1 MKKTLLVSLTFGLLL
16 SGCNDEDSLG
26 TSEGTGVRFT
36 SYMVESRASDTGWDA
51 GDEIGVY
58 MQADAASGYKK
69 INVKYANSNGDVN
82 TFTSETPIVYS
93 GNESTV
99 NFMAVYP
106 FSSLVTD
113 GTYEFTL
120 GNTSLSQ
127 NDIMYAST
135 TSVAAGTQNV
145 KLNFQHKLTKIV
157 LQLNDEDGNPV
168 TGATISIN
176 KQRASGTLDV
186 ATGTI
191 TATGDYT
198 STLNFSESN
207 GGYEAI
213 VIPDEGREGRSVL
226 IEANGR
232 TYSYPV
238 GDIEFSEATK
248 YTFPVSLRPAE
259 PGEEEE
265 GGGTIIKLDAVEF
278 SIGDWTEGKTI
289 GWIIS
294 TDAVISTEDKVET
307 KLETNLSLNVNSS
320 ETIAP
325 KSDMTLE
332 TTDVYS
338 IEYTR
343 TDADLTA
350 ATLIIT
356 QPNTAGSRAAQ
367 QTYTLPAG
375 LANGRLLFA
384 VGEFTN
390 GFSVSS
396 TVALTLDTVS
406 VYSESVPE
414 EDEPETPSDTEKE
427 VTVWE
432 GSQNL
437 GNWNGTSIDYSNAD
451 ILAKTTVGSTLRFY
465 YTDKTEGAQL
475 QFAGGATIDVTDNT
489 GYVDMEV
496 TAEIINAITENGN
509 WPYLNGQNMTVT
521 RIALIP
527 ASGSGSD
534 NPGGETPSQ
543 TEEIEVWTGSHNL
556 GNWSG
561 TNIPFTED
569 ILAKTTEGCT
579 LRFYYTDWTEG
590 AQLQFA
596 IDGHIDVTDD
606 IGYVDMEVTTEVITA
621 LTENNNPW
629 MNGQNM
635 TITRIALIPASG
647 SGSDNPGGETP
658 SQTEEI
664 EVWTGSHNLGN
675 WSGTNIPFTEDIL
688 AKTTEGCTLRFYYTD
703 WTEGAQLQFAI
714 DGHIDVTDDIGYV
727 DMEVT
732 TEVITA
738 LTENNNPWMNGQNM
752 TITRIVLICPA
763 E

>member
-36 SYMVESRASDTGWDA
+36 SYMVESRATDTAWEA

-58 MQADAASGYKK
+58 MQNAASASGYQK
-69 INVKYANSNGDVN
+69 INVKYANSDGNLN
-82 TFTSETPIVYS
+82 TFTSETPIEYS

-106 FSSLVTD
+106 FSASVTS
-113 GTYEFTL
+113 GNYTFTL
-120 GNTSLSQ
+120 GDEGLSK

-135 TSVAAGTQNV
+135 TSVEAGTQDV
-145 KLNFQHKLTKIV
+145 TLEFKHKLTKIV
-157 LQLNDEDGNPV
+157 LQLKDEDGNSV
-168 TGATISIN
+168 KGASITID
-176 KQRASGTLDV
+176 KQRVNGTLDV
-186 ATGTI
+186 ATGNVS
-191 TATGDYT
+191 ATDDYT
-198 STLNFSESN
+198 STLQFAGSD
-207 GGYEAI
+207 GTYEAI
-213 VIPDEGREGRSVL
+213 VIPDEGCEGRSVL
-226 IEANGR
+226 ITTSDNKK
-232 TYSYPV
+232 YSYPV
-238 GDIEFSEATK
+238 GDIAFSGATK

-259 PGEEEE
+259 PGEEE
-265 GGGTIIKLDAVEF
+265 GGETIIKLDAVKF
-278 SIGDWTEGKTI
+278 SIDNWTEGKTI

-294 TDAVISTEDKVET
+294 TGAEISTENKVET
-307 KLETNLSLNVNSS
+307 ELMTNHTLNVNSS
-320 ETIAP
+320 VTIAL
-325 KSDMTLE
+325 KSDMTLG

-343 TDADLTA
+343 TDADPTA
-350 ATLIIT
+350 ATLIIS

-437 GNWNGTSIDYSNAD
+437 GNWNGTSIDYTNAD
-451 ILAKTTVGSTLRFY
+451 ILAQTTEGSTLRFY
-465 YTDKTEGAQL
+465 YTNRTENAQL
-475 QFAGGATIDVTDNT
+475 QFAGLNTIDVTDDT
-489 GYVDMEV
+489 GYVDIEV
-496 TAEIINAITENGN
+496 TAEIIAAIAGAGN
-509 WPYLNGQNMTVT
+509 WPYVNGQNMTVT

-556 GNWSG
+556 GSWDNG
-561 TNIPFTED
+561 TSIDYTNTD
-569 ILAKTTEGCT
+569 LLAKTTEGCT

-590 AQLQFA
+590 AQIQFA
-596 IDGHIDVTDD
+596 GLNTIDVTDNT
-606 IGYVDMEVTTEVITA
+606 GYVDMEVTAELVTTIA
-621 LTENNNPW
+621 GNQWPYL
-629 MNGQNM
+629 NGRNM
-635 TITRIALIPASG
+635 T
-647 SGSDNPGGETP
+647 
-658 SQTEEI
+658 
-664 EVWTGSHNLGN
+664 V
-675 WSGTNIPFTEDIL
+675 
-688 AKTTEGCTLRFYYTD
+688 
-703 WTEGAQLQFAI
+703 
-714 DGHIDVTDDIGYV
+714 
-727 DMEVT
+727 
-732 TEVITA
+732 
-738 LTENNNPWMNGQNM
+738 
-752 TITRIVLICPA
+752 TRIVLICPA
-763 E
+763 GN

>member
-1 MKKTLLVSLTFGLLL
+1 
-16 SGCNDEDSLG
+16 
-26 TSEGTGVRFT
+26 
-36 SYMVESRASDTGWDA
+36 
-51 GDEIGVY
+51 
-58 MQADAASGYKK
+58 MQADAASGYQK

-82 TFTSETPIVYS
+82 TFTSESPIEYS

-99 NFMAVYP
+99 SFMAVYP

-120 GNTSLSQ
+120 SNTSLSQ

-145 KLNFQHKLTKIV
+145 TLNFQHKLTKIV

-191 TATGDYT
+191 TATSDYT

-207 GGYEAI
+207 GTYEAI
-213 VIPDEGREGRSVL
+213 VIPDEGCEGRSVL
-226 IEANGR
+226 IEANGKK
-232 TYSYPV
+232 YSYPV
-238 GDIEFSEATK
+238 GDIAFNGATK

-265 GGGTIIKLDAVEF
+265 GGETIIKLDAVEF
-278 SIGDWTEGKTI
+278 SIDDWTDGKTI

-294 TDAVISTEDKVET
+294 TDAEISTENKVET
-307 KLETNLSLNVNSS
+307 ELATDQTLNVNSS
-320 ETIAP
+320 VTIAP
-325 KSDMTLE
+325 KSGMTLE

-343 TDADLTA
+343 KDAELTA
-350 ATLIIT
+350 ATLIIS
-356 QPNTAGSRAAQ
+356 QPNTARSRADQ

-396 TVALTLDTVS
+396 TVALTLDAVS

-437 GNWNGTSIDYSNAD
+437 GNWNGTSIDYTNAD

-556 GNWSG
+556 GSWDNG
-561 TNIPFTED
+561 TSIDYTNTD
-569 ILAKTTEGCT
+569 LLAKTIEGCT

-590 AQLQFA
+590 AQIQFA
-596 IDGHIDVTDD
+596 GLNTIDVTDNT
-606 IGYVDMEVTTEVITA
+606 GYVDMEVTAELVTTFA
-621 LTENNNPW
+621 GNQWPYL
-629 MNGQNM
+629 NGRNM
-635 TITRIALIPASG
+635 T
-647 SGSDNPGGETP
+647 
-658 SQTEEI
+658 
-664 EVWTGSHNLGN
+664 V
-675 WSGTNIPFTEDIL
+675 
-688 AKTTEGCTLRFYYTD
+688 
-703 WTEGAQLQFAI
+703 
-714 DGHIDVTDDIGYV
+714 
-727 DMEVT
+727 
-732 TEVITA
+732 
-738 LTENNNPWMNGQNM
+738 
-752 TITRIVLICPA
+752 TRIVLICPA
-763 E
+763 GN

>member
-36 SYMVESRASDTGWDA
+36 SYMVESRATDTAWEA

-58 MQADAASGYKK
+58 MQADAASGYQK

-82 TFTSETPIVYS
+82 TFTSESPIEYS

-99 NFMAVYP
+99 SFMAVYP

-145 KLNFQHKLTKIV
+145 TLNFQHKLTKIV

-191 TATGDYT
+191 TATSDYT

-207 GGYEAI
+207 GTYEAI
-213 VIPDEGREGRSVL
+213 VIPDEGCEGRSVL
-226 IEANGR
+226 ITTADDQQ
-232 TYSYPV
+232 YSYPV
-238 GDIEFSEATK
+238 DNIAFGGAKK
-248 YTFPVSLRPAE
+248 YTFPVSLQPAE

-265 GGGTIIKLDAVEF
+265 GGETIIKLDAVEF
-278 SIGDWTEGKTI
+278 NIDDWKDGKTI

-307 KLETNLSLNVNSS
+307 KLATNLSLNVNSS

-343 TDADLTA
+343 KDAELTA
-350 ATLIIT
+350 ATLIIS
-356 QPNTAGSRAAQ
+356 QPNAARSRAAQ

-396 TVALTLDTVS
+396 TVALTLDAVS
-406 VYSESVPE
+406 VYSESAPTPE
-414 EDEPETPSDTEKE
+414 EPETPSEGEEIE
-427 VTVWE
+427 VWT

-437 GNWNGTSIDYSNAD
+437 GSWDNGQSRDFSNV
-451 ILAKTTVGSTLRFY
+451 LAQTTVGSTLRFY
-465 YTDKTEGAQL
+465 YTDWTEGAQI
-475 QFAGGATIDVTDNT
+475 QFAGLNTIDVTDNT

-496 TAEIINAITENGN
+496 TAEIINAITESGN

-534 NPGGETPSQ
+534 NPGEETPSQ

-569 ILAKTTEGCT
+569 ILAQATVGST

-596 IDGHIDVTDD
+596 IDGYIDVTDD

-629 MNGQNM
+629 M
-635 TITRIALIPASG
+635 S
-647 SGSDNPGGETP
+647 
-658 SQTEEI
+658 
-664 EVWTGSHNLGN
+664 
-675 WSGTNIPFTEDIL
+675 
-688 AKTTEGCTLRFYYTD
+688 
-703 WTEGAQLQFAI
+703 
-714 DGHIDVTDDIGYV
+714 
-727 DMEVT
+727 
-732 TEVITA
+732 
-738 LTENNNPWMNGQNM
+738 GQNM

-763 E
+763 GN

>member
-36 SYMVESRASDTGWDA
+36 SYMVESRATDTGWEL

-58 MQADAASGYKK
+58 IQADAASGYQK

-82 TFTSETPIVYS
+82 TFTSESPIEYS

-99 NFMAVYP
+99 SFMAVYP

-145 KLNFQHKLTKIV
+145 TLNFQHKLTKIV

-191 TATGDYT
+191 TATSDYT

-207 GGYEAI
+207 GTYEAI
-213 VIPDEGREGRSVL
+213 VIPDEGCEGRSVL
-226 IEANGR
+226 ITTADDQQ
-232 TYSYPV
+232 YSYPV
-238 GDIEFSEATK
+238 DNIAFGEAKK
-248 YTFPVSLRPAE
+248 YTFPVSLQPAGPDDE
-259 PGEEEE
+259 
-265 GGGTIIKLDAVEF
+265 GTIIKLNATSV
-278 SIGDWTEGKTI
+278 SIDDWTEEKST

-294 TDAVISTEDKVET
+294 SESEITTKNKTRTELAASQTLTANTPVE
-307 KLETNLSLNVNSS
+307 
-320 ETIAP
+320 IAP
-325 KSDMTLE
+325 KDGMTLAA
-332 TTDVYS
+332 TDVYS

-350 ATLIIT
+350 ATLIIS
-356 QPNTAGSRAAQ
+356 QPNTARSRAAQ

-432 GSQNL
+432 GSHDF
-437 GNWNGTSIDYSNAD
+437 GNWTSLSIEYTSDL
-451 ILAKTTVGSTLRFY
+451 LAQTTEDCTLRFY
-465 YTDKTEGAQL
+465 YTNRTEGAQL
-475 QFAGGATIDVTDNT
+475 QFAGLTSIDVTDDT

-496 TAEIINAITENGN
+496 SAELIAALTEAQNG
-509 WPYLNGQNMTVT
+509 WTFANGQNLTVT

-527 ASGSGSD
+527 ASGSSSD
-534 NPGGETPSQ
+534 TPGEETPSQ

-556 GNWSG
+556 GSWDNGASIDY
-561 TNIPFTED
+561 TNTD
-569 ILAKTTEGCT
+569 LLAKTTEGCT

-590 AQLQFA
+590 AQIQFA
-596 IDGHIDVTDD
+596 GLNTIDVTDNT
-606 IGYVDMEVTTEVITA
+606 GYVDMEVTAELVTTIA
-621 LTENNNPW
+621 GNQWPW
-629 MNGQNM
+629 LSGQN
-635 TITRIALIPASG
+635 
-647 SGSDNPGGETP
+647 
-658 SQTEEI
+658 
-664 EVWTGSHNLGN
+664 
-675 WSGTNIPFTEDIL
+675 
-688 AKTTEGCTLRFYYTD
+688 
-703 WTEGAQLQFAI
+703 
-714 DGHIDVTDDIGYV
+714 
-727 DMEVT
+727 
-732 TEVITA
+732 
-738 LTENNNPWMNGQNM
+738 LTV
-752 TITRIVLICPA
+752 TRIVLICPA
-763 E
+763 GN

>member
-36 SYMVESRASDTGWDA
+36 SYMVESRATDTAWEA

-58 MQADAASGYKK
+58 MQNAASASGYQK
-69 INVKYANSNGDVN
+69 INVKYANSDGNPN
-82 TFTSETPIVYS
+82 TFTSETPIEYS

-106 FSSLVTD
+106 FSASVTS
-113 GTYEFTL
+113 GNYTFTL
-120 GNTSLSQ
+120 GNEGLSK

-135 TSVAAGTQNV
+135 TSVEAGTQNV
-145 KLNFQHKLTKIV
+145 TLEFKHKLTKIV
-157 LQLNDEDGNPV
+157 LQLKDESGNSV
-168 TGATISIN
+168 TGASITID
-176 KQRASGTLDV
+176 KQRVNGTLDV
-186 ATGTI
+186 ATGNVS
-191 TATGDYT
+191 ATDDYT
-198 STLNFSESN
+198 STLQFAESD
-207 GGYEAI
+207 GTYEAI
-213 VIPDEGREGRSVL
+213 VIPDEGYAGRSVL
-226 IEANGR
+226 ITTSDNKK
-232 TYSYPV
+232 YSYPV
-238 GDIEFSEATK
+238 GDIAFSGATK

-259 PGEEEE
+259 PGEEE
-265 GGGTIIKLDAVEF
+265 GGETIIKLDAVEF
-278 SIGDWTEGKTI
+278 SIDDWTEGKTI

-294 TDAVISTEDKVET
+294 TDAEISTENKVET
-307 KLETNLSLNVNSS
+307 ELVTNQTLNVNSS
-320 ETIAP
+320 VTIAP

-350 ATLIIT
+350 ATLIIS

-384 VGEFTN
+384 VGEFTD

-396 TVALTLDTVS
+396 TVALTLDAVS

-414 EDEPETPSDTEKE
+414 EDEPETPSEGEEIE
-427 VTVWE
+427 VWT

-437 GNWNGTSIDYSNAD
+437 GSWDNGQSIDFSNV
-451 ILAKTTVGSTLRFY
+451 LAQTTVGSTLRFY

-509 WPYLNGQNMTVT
+509 WPWLSGQNMTVT

-543 TEEIEVWTGSHNL
+543 TEEIEVWTGSQNL
-556 GNWSG
+556 GSWNGASIDYSN
-561 TNIPFTED
+561 TD
-569 ILAKTTEGCT
+569 ILAKTTVGST

-590 AQLQFA
+590 AQIQFA
-596 IDGHIDVTDD
+596 GLNTIDVTDNT
-606 IGYVDMEVTTEVITA
+606 GYVDMEVTAELVTTIA
-621 LTENNNPW
+621 GNQWPW
-629 MNGQNM
+629 LSGQNM
-635 TITRIALIPASG
+635 T
-647 SGSDNPGGETP
+647 
-658 SQTEEI
+658 
-664 EVWTGSHNLGN
+664 V
-675 WSGTNIPFTEDIL
+675 
-688 AKTTEGCTLRFYYTD
+688 
-703 WTEGAQLQFAI
+703 
-714 DGHIDVTDDIGYV
+714 
-727 DMEVT
+727 
-732 TEVITA
+732 
-738 LTENNNPWMNGQNM
+738 
-752 TITRIVLICPA
+752 TRIVLICPA
-763 E
+763 GN

>member
-36 SYMVESRASDTGWDA
+36 SYMVESRATDTAWEA

-58 MQADAASGYKK
+58 MQADAASGYQK

-82 TFTSETPIVYS
+82 TFTSESPIEYS

-99 NFMAVYP
+99 SFMAVYP

-145 KLNFQHKLTKIV
+145 TLNFQHKLTKIV

-191 TATGDYT
+191 TATSDYT

-207 GGYEAI
+207 GTYEAI
-213 VIPDEGREGRSVL
+213 VIPDEGCEGRSVL
-226 IEANGR
+226 ITTADDQQ
-232 TYSYPV
+232 YSYPV
-238 GDIEFSEATK
+238 DNIAFGGAKK
-248 YTFPVSLRPAE
+248 YTFPVSLQPAGPDDE
-259 PGEEEE
+259 
-265 GGGTIIKLDAVEF
+265 GTIIKLNATSV
-278 SIGDWTEGKTI
+278 SIDDWTEEKST

-294 TDAVISTEDKVET
+294 SESEITTENKTRTELAASQTLTANTPVE
-307 KLETNLSLNVNSS
+307 
-320 ETIAP
+320 IAP
-325 KSDMTLE
+325 KDGMTLAA
-332 TTDVYS
+332 TDAYS

-350 ATLIIT
+350 ATLIIS

-396 TVALTLDTVS
+396 TVALTLNSVS
-406 VYSESVPE
+406 VYSESAPTPE
-414 EDEPETPSDTEKE
+414 EPETPSEGEEIE
-427 VTVWE
+427 VWT

-437 GNWNGTSIDYSNAD
+437 GSWDNGQSIDFSNV
-451 ILAKTTVGSTLRFY
+451 LAQTTVGSTLRFY

-509 WPYLNGQNMTVT
+509 WSYLNGQNMTVT

-543 TEEIEVWTGSHNL
+543 TEEIEVWTGSQNL
-556 GNWSG
+556 GSWNG
-561 TNIPFTED
+561 TSIDYSNTD
-569 ILAKTTEGCT
+569 ILAKTTVGCT

-590 AQLQFA
+590 AQIQFA
-596 IDGHIDVTDD
+596 GLNTIDVTNNT
-606 IGYVDMEVTTEVITA
+606 GYVDMEVTAELVTTIA
-621 LTENNNPW
+621 ENQWPW
-629 MNGQNM
+629 LSGQNM
-635 TITRIALIPASG
+635 T
-647 SGSDNPGGETP
+647 
-658 SQTEEI
+658 
-664 EVWTGSHNLGN
+664 V
-675 WSGTNIPFTEDIL
+675 
-688 AKTTEGCTLRFYYTD
+688 
-703 WTEGAQLQFAI
+703 
-714 DGHIDVTDDIGYV
+714 
-727 DMEVT
+727 
-732 TEVITA
+732 
-738 LTENNNPWMNGQNM
+738 
-752 TITRIVLICPA
+752 TRIVLICPA
-763 E
+763 GN

>member
-36 SYMVESRASDTGWDA
+36 SYMVESRATDTAWEA

-58 MQADAASGYKK
+58 MQADAASGYQK
-69 INVKYANSNGDVN
+69 INVKYANSDGNLN
-82 TFTSETPIVYS
+82 TFTSETPIEYS
-93 GNESTV
+93 GNESRV

-106 FSSLVTD
+106 FSASVTS
-113 GTYEFTL
+113 GNYTFTL
-120 GNTSLSQ
+120 GNEGLSK

-135 TSVAAGTQNV
+135 TSVEAGTQNV
-145 KLNFQHKLTKIV
+145 TLEFKHKLTKIV
-157 LQLNDEDGNPV
+157 LQLKDENGNSV
-168 TGATISIN
+168 TGASITID
-176 KQRASGTLDV
+176 KQRVNGTLDV
-186 ATGTI
+186 ATGNVS
-191 TATGDYT
+191 ATEDYT
-198 STLNFSESN
+198 STLQFAGSD
-207 GGYEAI
+207 GTYEAI
-213 VIPDEGREGRSVL
+213 VIPDEGHEGRSVL
-226 IEANGR
+226 IEANGKK
-232 TYSYPV
+232 YSYPV
-238 GDIEFSEATK
+238 GDIAFNGATK

-265 GGGTIIKLDAVEF
+265 GGETIIKLDAVEF
-278 SIGDWTEGKTI
+278 SIDDWTEGKTI

-294 TDAVISTEDKVET
+294 TDAEISTENKVET
-307 KLETNLSLNVNSS
+307 ELVTNQPLNVNSS
-320 ETIAP
+320 VTIAP

-350 ATLIIT
+350 ATLIIS

-396 TVALTLDTVS
+396 TVALTLNAVS

-509 WPYLNGQNMTVT
+509 WPWLSGRNMTVT

-543 TEEIEVWTGSHNL
+543 TEEIEVWTGSQNL
-556 GNWSG
+556 GSWNG
-561 TNIPFTED
+561 TSIDYSNAD
-569 ILAKTTEGCT
+569 ILAKTTVGST

-590 AQLQFA
+590 AQIQFA
-596 IDGHIDVTDD
+596 GLNTIDVTDNT
-606 IGYVDMEVTTEVITA
+606 GYVDMEVTAELVTTIA
-621 LTENNNPW
+621 ENQWPW
-629 MNGQNM
+629 LSGQNM
-635 TITRIALIPASG
+635 T
-647 SGSDNPGGETP
+647 
-658 SQTEEI
+658 
-664 EVWTGSHNLGN
+664 V
-675 WSGTNIPFTEDIL
+675 
-688 AKTTEGCTLRFYYTD
+688 
-703 WTEGAQLQFAI
+703 
-714 DGHIDVTDDIGYV
+714 
-727 DMEVT
+727 
-732 TEVITA
+732 
-738 LTENNNPWMNGQNM
+738 
-752 TITRIVLICPA
+752 TRIVLICPA
-763 E
+763 GN

>member
-36 SYMVESRASDTGWDA
+36 SYMVESRATDTAWEA
-51 GDEIGVY
+51 EDEIGVY
-58 MQADAASGYKK
+58 MKPDAATGFQKV
-69 INVKYANSNGDVN
+69 NVKYTNNAENVN
-82 TFTSETPIVYS
+82 TFTSEAPITYT
-93 GNESTV
+93 GNENTV
-99 NFMAVYP
+99 SFMAVYP

-120 GNTSLSQ
+120 GNEELAE

-135 TSVAAGTQNV
+135 NGVATGTNEV
-145 KLNFQHKLTKIV
+145 TLNFQHKLTKIV
-157 LQLNDEDGNPV
+157 LQLNDENGDPV
-168 TGATISIN
+168 TGATVSID
-176 KQRASGTLDV
+176 KQRVNGTLDV
-186 ATGTI
+186 ATGNVS
-191 TATGDYT
+191 ATDDYT
-198 STLNFSESN
+198 SKLQFAESD
-207 GGYEAI
+207 GTYEAI
-213 VIPDEGREGRSVL
+213 VIPDDGCAGRSVL
-226 IEANGR
+226 ITTSDNKK
-232 TYSYPV
+232 YSYPV
-238 GDIEFSEATK
+238 GDIAFSGATK

-259 PGEEEE
+259 PGEEE
-265 GGGTIIKLDAVEF
+265 GGETMIELEAVEF
-278 SIGDWTEGKTI
+278 NIDDWTEGKTI

-294 TDAVISTEDKVET
+294 TDAEISTEDKVET
-307 KLETNLSLNVNSS
+307 ELATNQTLNENSS
-320 ETIAP
+320 VTIAP

-332 TTDVYS
+332 RTDVYS

-350 ATLIIT
+350 ATLIIS

-396 TVALTLDTVS
+396 TVALTLNAVS

-509 WPYLNGQNMTVT
+509 WPWLSGQNMTVT

-556 GNWSG
+556 GSWDNGASIDY
-561 TNIPFTED
+561 TNTD
-569 ILAKTTEGCT
+569 LLAKTTEGCT

-590 AQLQFA
+590 AQIQFA
-596 IDGHIDVTDD
+596 GLNTIDVTDNT
-606 IGYVDMEVTTEVITA
+606 GYLDMEVTAELVTTIA
-621 LTENNNPW
+621 GNQWPW
-629 MNGQNM
+629 LSGQNM
-635 TITRIALIPASG
+635 T
-647 SGSDNPGGETP
+647 
-658 SQTEEI
+658 
-664 EVWTGSHNLGN
+664 V
-675 WSGTNIPFTEDIL
+675 
-688 AKTTEGCTLRFYYTD
+688 
-703 WTEGAQLQFAI
+703 
-714 DGHIDVTDDIGYV
+714 
-727 DMEVT
+727 
-732 TEVITA
+732 
-738 LTENNNPWMNGQNM
+738 
-752 TITRIVLICPA
+752 TRIVLICPA
-763 E
+763 GN

>member
-1 MKKTLLVSLTFGLLL
+1 MKKTLLISLTFGLLL

-36 SYMVESRASDTGWDA
+36 SYMVESRATDTAWEE

-58 MQADAASGYKK
+58 MQADAASGYQK

-82 TFTSETPIVYS
+82 TFTSESPIEYS

-99 NFMAVYP
+99 SFMAVYP

-145 KLNFQHKLTKIV
+145 TLNFQHKLTKIV

-191 TATGDYT
+191 TATSDYT
-198 STLNFSESN
+198 STLYFSESN
-207 GGYEAI
+207 GTYEAI
-213 VIPDEGREGRSVL
+213 VIPDEGCEGRSVL
-226 IEANGR
+226 ITTADDQQ
-232 TYSYPV
+232 YSYPV
-238 GDIEFSEATK
+238 DNIAFGGAKK
-248 YTFPVSLRPAE
+248 YTFPVSLQPVGPDDE
-259 PGEEEE
+259 
-265 GGGTIIKLDAVEF
+265 GTIIKLNATSV
-278 SIGDWTEGKTI
+278 SIDDWTEEKST

-294 TDAVISTEDKVET
+294 SESEITTENKTRTELAASQTLTANTPVE
-307 KLETNLSLNVNSS
+307 
-320 ETIAP
+320 IAP
-325 KSDMTLE
+325 KDGMTLAA
-332 TTDVYS
+332 TDVYS

-343 TDADLTA
+343 KDAELTA
-350 ATLIIT
+350 ATLIIS

-396 TVALTLDTVS
+396 TVALTLNAVS

-489 GYVDMEV
+489 GYVDIEV

-556 GNWSG
+556 GSWNG
-561 TNIPFTED
+561 TSIDYTNAD
-569 ILAKTTEGCT
+569 ILAKTTVGCT

-590 AQLQFA
+590 AQIQFA
-596 IDGHIDVTDD
+596 GLNTIDVTDNT
-606 IGYVDMEVTTEVITA
+606 GYVDIEVTAEIIAAIAKASNWPYV
-621 LTENNNPW
+621 
-629 MNGQNM
+629 NGQNM
-635 TITRIALIPASG
+635 TVTRIL
-647 SGSDNPGGETP
+647 
-658 SQTEEI
+658 
-664 EVWTGSHNLGN
+664 
-675 WSGTNIPFTEDIL
+675 
-688 AKTTEGCTLRFYYTD
+688 
-703 WTEGAQLQFAI
+703 
-714 DGHIDVTDDIGYV
+714 
-727 DMEVT
+727 
-732 TEVITA
+732 
-738 LTENNNPWMNGQNM
+738 
-752 TITRIVLICPA
+752 LICPA
-763 E
+763 GN

>member
-36 SYMVESRASDTGWDA
+36 SYMVESRATDTAWEA

-58 MQADAASGYKK
+58 MQADAASGYQK
-69 INVKYANSNGDVN
+69 INVKYANSDGNLN
-82 TFTSETPIVYS
+82 TFTSETPIEYS

-145 KLNFQHKLTKIV
+145 TLNFQHKLTKIV

-191 TATGDYT
+191 TATSDYT
-198 STLNFSESN
+198 STLNFSESD
-207 GGYEAI
+207 GTYEAI
-213 VIPDEGREGRSVL
+213 VIPDEGCEGRSVL
-226 IEANGR
+226 ITTADDQQ
-232 TYSYPV
+232 YSYPV
-238 GDIEFSEATK
+238 DNIAFGGAKK
-248 YTFPVSLRPAE
+248 YTFPVSLQPAGPDDE
-259 PGEEEE
+259 
-265 GGGTIIKLDAVEF
+265 GTIIKLNATSV
-278 SIGDWTEGKTI
+278 SIDDWTEEKST

-294 TDAVISTEDKVET
+294 SESEITTENKTRTELAASQTLTANTPVE
-307 KLETNLSLNVNSS
+307 
-320 ETIAP
+320 IAP
-325 KSDMTLE
+325 KDGMTLAA
-332 TTDVYS
+332 TDVYS

-350 ATLIIT
+350 ATLIIS

-396 TVALTLDTVS
+396 TVALTLNAVS

-414 EDEPETPSDTEKE
+414 EDEPETPSDTEEE

-489 GYVDMEV
+489 GYVDIEV

-556 GNWSG
+556 GSWDNGASIDY
-561 TNIPFTED
+561 TNTD
-569 ILAKTTEGCT
+569 LLAKTTEGCT

-590 AQLQFA
+590 AQIQFA
-596 IDGHIDVTDD
+596 GLNTIDVTDNT
-606 IGYVDMEVTTEVITA
+606 GYVDMEVTAELVTTIA
-621 LTENNNPW
+621 GNQWPW
-629 MNGQNM
+629 LSGQN
-635 TITRIALIPASG
+635 
-647 SGSDNPGGETP
+647 
-658 SQTEEI
+658 
-664 EVWTGSHNLGN
+664 
-675 WSGTNIPFTEDIL
+675 
-688 AKTTEGCTLRFYYTD
+688 
-703 WTEGAQLQFAI
+703 
-714 DGHIDVTDDIGYV
+714 
-727 DMEVT
+727 
-732 TEVITA
+732 
-738 LTENNNPWMNGQNM
+738 LTV
-752 TITRIVLICPA
+752 TRIVLICPA
-763 E
+763 GN

>member
-36 SYMVESRASDTGWDA
+36 SYMVESRASDTAWEA

-58 MQADAASGYKK
+58 MQNAASASGYQK
-69 INVKYANSNGDVN
+69 INVKYANSDGNLN
-82 TFTSETPIVYS
+82 TFTSETPIEYS

-135 TSVAAGTQNV
+135 TSVATGTQNV
-145 KLNFQHKLTKIV
+145 TLNFQHKLTKIV

-191 TATGDYT
+191 TATSDYT

-207 GGYEAI
+207 GTYEAI
-213 VIPDEGREGRSVL
+213 VIPDEGCEGRSVL
-226 IEANGR
+226 IEANGKK
-232 TYSYPV
+232 YSYPV
-238 GDIEFSEATK
+238 GDIAFNGATK

-265 GGGTIIKLDAVEF
+265 GGETIIKLDAVEF
-278 SIGDWTEGKTI
+278 SIDDWTEGKTI

-294 TDAVISTEDKVET
+294 TDAEISTENKVKTELAT
-307 KLETNLSLNVNSS
+307 DQTLSENSS
-320 ETIAP
+320 VPIAP
-325 KSDMTLE
+325 KSGMTLE
-332 TTDVYS
+332 TTDAYS

-350 ATLIIT
+350 ATLIIS

-367 QTYTLPAG
+367 QTYILPAG
-375 LANGRLLFA
+375 LKKGRLLFA

-396 TVALTLDTVS
+396 TVALTLDAVS

-437 GNWNGTSIDYSNAD
+437 GNWNGTSIDYTNAD
-451 ILAKTTVGSTLRFY
+451 ILAQTTEGSTLRFY
-465 YTDKTEGAQL
+465 YTNRTENAQL
-475 QFAGGATIDVTDNT
+475 QFAGLNTIDVTDDT
-489 GYVDMEV
+489 GYVDIEV
-496 TAEIINAITENGN
+496 TAEIIAAIAGAGN
-509 WPYLNGQNMTVT
+509 WPYVNGQNMTVT

-543 TEEIEVWTGSHNL
+543 TEEIEVWTGSQNL
-556 GNWSG
+556 GSWNGASIDYSN
-561 TNIPFTED
+561 TD
-569 ILAKTTEGCT
+569 ILAKTTVGST

-590 AQLQFA
+590 AQIQFA
-596 IDGHIDVTDD
+596 GLNTIDVTDNT
-606 IGYVDMEVTTEVITA
+606 GYVDMEVTAELVTTIA
-621 LTENNNPW
+621 ENQWPW
-629 MNGQNM
+629 LSGQNM
-635 TITRIALIPASG
+635 T
-647 SGSDNPGGETP
+647 
-658 SQTEEI
+658 
-664 EVWTGSHNLGN
+664 V
-675 WSGTNIPFTEDIL
+675 
-688 AKTTEGCTLRFYYTD
+688 
-703 WTEGAQLQFAI
+703 
-714 DGHIDVTDDIGYV
+714 
-727 DMEVT
+727 
-732 TEVITA
+732 
-738 LTENNNPWMNGQNM
+738 
-752 TITRIVLICPA
+752 TRIVLICPA
-763 E
+763 GN

>member
-36 SYMVESRASDTGWDA
+36 SYMVESRATDTAWEA

-58 MQADAASGYKK
+58 MQADAASGYQK

-82 TFTSETPIVYS
+82 TFTSESPIEYS

-99 NFMAVYP
+99 SFMAVYP

-145 KLNFQHKLTKIV
+145 TLNFQHKLTKIV

-191 TATGDYT
+191 TATSDYT

-207 GGYEAI
+207 GTYEAI
-213 VIPDEGREGRSVL
+213 VIPDEGCEGRSVL
-226 IEANGR
+226 ITTADDQQ
-232 TYSYPV
+232 YSYPV
-238 GDIEFSEATK
+238 DNIAFGGAKK
-248 YTFPVSLRPAE
+248 YTFPVSLQPAGPDDE
-259 PGEEEE
+259 
-265 GGGTIIKLDAVEF
+265 GTIIKLNATSV
-278 SIGDWTEGKTI
+278 SIDDWTEEKST

-294 TDAVISTEDKVET
+294 SESEITTENKTRTELAASQTLTANTPVE
-307 KLETNLSLNVNSS
+307 
-320 ETIAP
+320 IAP
-325 KSDMTLE
+325 KDGMTLAA
-332 TTDVYS
+332 TDVYS

-343 TDADLTA
+343 SDADLTA
-350 ATLIIT
+350 ATLIIS

-396 TVALTLDTVS
+396 TVALTLNAVL
-406 VYSESVPE
+406 VYSESAPTPE
-414 EDEPETPSDTEKE
+414 EPETPSEGEEIE
-427 VTVWE
+427 VWT
-432 GSQNL
+432 GSHNL
-437 GNWNGTSIDYSNAD
+437 GSWDNGTSIDYSNAD

-556 GNWSG
+556 GSWDNGASIDY
-561 TNIPFTED
+561 TNTD
-569 ILAKTTEGCT
+569 LLAKTTEGCT

-590 AQLQFA
+590 AQIQFA
-596 IDGHIDVTDD
+596 GLNTIDVTDNT
-606 IGYVDMEVTTEVITA
+606 GYVDMEVTAELVTTIA
-621 LTENNNPW
+621 GNQWPW
-629 MNGQNM
+629 LSGQN
-635 TITRIALIPASG
+635 
-647 SGSDNPGGETP
+647 
-658 SQTEEI
+658 
-664 EVWTGSHNLGN
+664 
-675 WSGTNIPFTEDIL
+675 
-688 AKTTEGCTLRFYYTD
+688 
-703 WTEGAQLQFAI
+703 
-714 DGHIDVTDDIGYV
+714 
-727 DMEVT
+727 
-732 TEVITA
+732 
-738 LTENNNPWMNGQNM
+738 LTV
-752 TITRIVLICPA
+752 TRIVLICPA
-763 E
+763 GN

>member
-36 SYMVESRASDTGWDA
+36 SYMVESRATDTAWEV

-69 INVKYANSNGDVN
+69 INVKYANSDGNVN
-82 TFTSETPIVYS
+82 TFTSESPIEYS

-99 NFMAVYP
+99 SFMAVYP

-145 KLNFQHKLTKIV
+145 TLNFQHKLTKIV
-157 LQLNDEDGNPV
+157 LQLNDEDGKPV

-191 TATGDYT
+191 TATSDYT

-207 GGYEAI
+207 GTYEAI
-213 VIPDEGREGRSVL
+213 VIPDDGYAGRSVL
-226 IEANGR
+226 ITTADDQQ
-232 TYSYPV
+232 YSYPV
-238 GDIEFSEATK
+238 DNIAFGGAKK
-248 YTFPVSLRPAE
+248 YTFPVSLQPAGPDDE
-259 PGEEEE
+259 
-265 GGGTIIKLDAVEF
+265 GTIIKLNATSV
-278 SIGDWTEGKTI
+278 SIDDWTEEKST

-294 TDAVISTEDKVET
+294 SESEITTENKTRTELAASQTLKANTPVE
-307 KLETNLSLNVNSS
+307 
-320 ETIAP
+320 IAP
-325 KSDMTLE
+325 KDGMTLAA
-332 TTDVYS
+332 TDVYS

-350 ATLIIT
+350 ATLIIS

-396 TVALTLDTVS
+396 TVTLTLNAVS
-406 VYSESVPE
+406 VYSTSVPTPE
-414 EDEPETPSDTEKE
+414 EPETPSDTEEE
-427 VTVWE
+427 VTVWTGSHNLGSWNNGVSIDYSNADLLAKTTE
-432 GSQNL
+432 GCTLRFYYTGWTEGAQLQFAGQNTIDVTDDTRYVDIEVTAEIIAAIAEAGNWPYVNGQNLTVTRIALIPANSSGSDNPGGETPSQTEEIEVWTGSQNL
-437 GNWNGTSIDYSNAD
+437 GSWNGASIDYSNAD

-475 QFAGGATIDVTDNT
+475 QFAGATIDVTDNT

-496 TAEIINAITENGN
+496 TAEIVKAITESDN
-509 WPYLNGQNMTVT
+509 WPWLSGQNMTVT
-521 RIALIP
+521 RI
-527 ASGSGSD
+527 
-534 NPGGETPSQ
+534 
-543 TEEIEVWTGSHNL
+543 
-556 GNWSG
+556 
-561 TNIPFTED
+561 
-569 ILAKTTEGCT
+569 
-579 LRFYYTDWTEG
+579 
-590 AQLQFA
+590 
-596 IDGHIDVTDD
+596 
-606 IGYVDMEVTTEVITA
+606 
-621 LTENNNPW
+621 
-629 MNGQNM
+629 
-635 TITRIALIPASG
+635 
-647 SGSDNPGGETP
+647 
-658 SQTEEI
+658 
-664 EVWTGSHNLGN
+664 
-675 WSGTNIPFTEDIL
+675 
-688 AKTTEGCTLRFYYTD
+688 
-703 WTEGAQLQFAI
+703 
-714 DGHIDVTDDIGYV
+714 
-727 DMEVT
+727 
-732 TEVITA
+732 
-738 LTENNNPWMNGQNM
+738 
-752 TITRIVLICPA
+752 VLICPA
-763 E
+763 GN

>member
-36 SYMVESRASDTGWDA
+36 SYMVESRATDTAWEA

-58 MQADAASGYKK
+58 MQADAASGYQK
-69 INVKYANSNGDVN
+69 INVKYANSDGNLN
-82 TFTSETPIVYS
+82 TFTSETPIEYS

-145 KLNFQHKLTKIV
+145 TLNFQHKLTKIV

-191 TATGDYT
+191 TATSDYT

-207 GGYEAI
+207 GTYEAI
-213 VIPDEGREGRSVL
+213 VIPDEGCEGRSVL
-226 IEANGR
+226 IEANGKK
-232 TYSYPV
+232 YSYPV
-238 GDIEFSEATK
+238 GDIAFNGATK

-265 GGGTIIKLDAVEF
+265 GGETIIKLDAVEF
-278 SIGDWTEGKTI
+278 SIDDWTEGKTI

-294 TDAVISTEDKVET
+294 TDAEISTENKVET
-307 KLETNLSLNVNSS
+307 ELVTDQTLNENSS
-320 ETIAP
+320 VTIAP

-350 ATLIIT
+350 ATLIIS

-396 TVALTLDTVS
+396 TVALTLNSVS
-406 VYSESVPE
+406 VYSKSVPE

-427 VTVWE
+427 ITVWE
-432 GSQNL
+432 GSHDFGNWTSLSIEYTSDLLAQTTEDCTLRFYYTNRTEGAQLQFAGLTSIDVTDDTGYVDMEVSAELIAALTEAQNGWTFANGQNLTVTRIALIPASGSSSDTPGEETPSQTEEIEVWTGSQNL
-437 GNWNGTSIDYSNAD
+437 GSWNGTSINYSNTD

-475 QFAGGATIDVTDNT
+475 QFAGATIDVTDNT
-489 GYVDMEV
+489 SYVDMEV
-496 TAEIINAITENGN
+496 TAEIINAITESDN
-509 WPYLNGQNMTVT
+509 WPWLSGQNMTVT
-521 RIALIP
+521 RI
-527 ASGSGSD
+527 
-534 NPGGETPSQ
+534 
-543 TEEIEVWTGSHNL
+543 
-556 GNWSG
+556 
-561 TNIPFTED
+561 
-569 ILAKTTEGCT
+569 
-579 LRFYYTDWTEG
+579 
-590 AQLQFA
+590 
-596 IDGHIDVTDD
+596 
-606 IGYVDMEVTTEVITA
+606 
-621 LTENNNPW
+621 
-629 MNGQNM
+629 
-635 TITRIALIPASG
+635 
-647 SGSDNPGGETP
+647 
-658 SQTEEI
+658 
-664 EVWTGSHNLGN
+664 
-675 WSGTNIPFTEDIL
+675 
-688 AKTTEGCTLRFYYTD
+688 
-703 WTEGAQLQFAI
+703 
-714 DGHIDVTDDIGYV
+714 
-727 DMEVT
+727 
-732 TEVITA
+732 
-738 LTENNNPWMNGQNM
+738 
-752 TITRIVLICPA
+752 VLICPA
-763 E
+763 GN

>member
-36 SYMVESRASDTGWDA
+36 SYMVESRATDTAWEA

-58 MQADAASGYKK
+58 MQADAASGYQK

-82 TFTSETPIVYS
+82 TFTSESPIEYS

-99 NFMAVYP
+99 SFMAVYP

-145 KLNFQHKLTKIV
+145 TLNFQHKLTKIV

-191 TATGDYT
+191 TATSDYT

-207 GGYEAI
+207 GTYEAI
-213 VIPDEGREGRSVL
+213 VIPDEGCEGRSVL
-226 IEANGR
+226 ITTADDQQ
-232 TYSYPV
+232 YSYPV
-238 GDIEFSEATK
+238 DNIAFGGAKK
-248 YTFPVSLRPAE
+248 YTFPVSLQPAGPDDE
-259 PGEEEE
+259 
-265 GGGTIIKLDAVEF
+265 GTIIKLNATSV
-278 SIGDWTEGKTI
+278 SIDDWTEEKST

-294 TDAVISTEDKVET
+294 SESEITTENKTRTELAASQTLTANTPVE
-307 KLETNLSLNVNSS
+307 
-320 ETIAP
+320 IAP
-325 KSDMTLE
+325 KDGMTLAA
-332 TTDVYS
+332 TDVYS

-343 TDADLTA
+343 SDADLTA
-350 ATLIIT
+350 ATLIIS

-396 TVALTLDTVS
+396 TVALTLNAVS

-414 EDEPETPSDTEKE
+414 EDEPETPSDTEEE

-556 GNWSG
+556 GSWDNGASIDY
-561 TNIPFTED
+561 TNTD
-569 ILAKTTEGCT
+569 LLAKTTEGCT

-590 AQLQFA
+590 AQIQFA
-596 IDGHIDVTDD
+596 GLNTIDVTDNT
-606 IGYVDMEVTTEVITA
+606 GYVDMEVTAELVTTIA
-621 LTENNNPW
+621 GNQWPW
-629 MNGQNM
+629 LSGQN
-635 TITRIALIPASG
+635 
-647 SGSDNPGGETP
+647 
-658 SQTEEI
+658 
-664 EVWTGSHNLGN
+664 
-675 WSGTNIPFTEDIL
+675 
-688 AKTTEGCTLRFYYTD
+688 
-703 WTEGAQLQFAI
+703 
-714 DGHIDVTDDIGYV
+714 
-727 DMEVT
+727 
-732 TEVITA
+732 
-738 LTENNNPWMNGQNM
+738 LTV
-752 TITRIVLICPA
+752 TRIVLICPA
-763 E
+763 GN

>member
-36 SYMVESRASDTGWDA
+36 SYMVESRATDTAWEL

-58 MQADAASGYKK
+58 MQNAASASGYQK
-69 INVKYANSNGDVN
+69 INVKYANSDGNLN
-82 TFTSETPIVYS
+82 TFTSETPIEYS

-106 FSSLVTD
+106 FSASVTS
-113 GTYEFTL
+113 GNYTFTL
-120 GNTSLSQ
+120 GNEGLSK

-135 TSVAAGTQNV
+135 TSVEAGTQNV
-145 KLNFQHKLTKIV
+145 TLEFKHKLTKIV
-157 LQLNDEDGNPV
+157 LQLKDESGNSV
-168 TGATISIN
+168 TGASITID
-176 KQRASGTLDV
+176 KQRVNGTLDV
-186 ATGTI
+186 ATGNVS
-191 TATGDYT
+191 ATDDYN
-198 STLNFSESN
+198 STLQFAESD
-207 GGYEAI
+207 GTYEAI
-213 VIPDEGREGRSVL
+213 VIPDEGCAGRNVL
-226 IEANGR
+226 ITTSDNKK
-232 TYSYPV
+232 YSYPV
-238 GDIEFSEATK
+238 GDIAFSGATK

-265 GGGTIIKLDAVEF
+265 GGETIIKLDAVEF
-278 SIGDWTEGKTI
+278 SIDDWTEGKTI

-294 TDAVISTEDKVET
+294 TDAEISTENKVET
-307 KLETNLSLNVNSS
+307 ELKTNLNLTDSPV
-320 ETIAP
+320 TIDP
-325 KSDMTLE
+325 KSGMTL
-332 TTDVYS
+332 TATDVYC

-350 ATLIIT
+350 ATLIIS
-356 QPNTAGSRAAQ
+356 QPNAAGSRAAQ

-396 TVALTLDTVS
+396 TVALTLNAVS

-414 EDEPETPSDTEKE
+414 EDEPETPSDTEE
-427 VTVWE
+427 EITVWE
-432 GSQNL
+432 GSHDF
-437 GNWNGTSIDYSNAD
+437 GNWTSLSIEYTSDL
-451 ILAKTTVGSTLRFY
+451 LAQTTENCTLRFY
-465 YTDKTEGAQL
+465 YTNRTEGAQL
-475 QFAGGATIDVTDNT
+475 QFAGLTSIDVTDDT

-496 TAEIINAITENGN
+496 SAELIAALTEAQNG
-509 WPYLNGQNMTVT
+509 WTFANGQNLTVT

-527 ASGSGSD
+527 ASGSSSD
-534 NPGGETPSQ
+534 TPGEETPSQ

-569 ILAKTTEGCT
+569 ILAQATVGST

-596 IDGHIDVTDD
+596 IDGYIDVTDD
-606 IGYVDMEVTTEVITA
+606 IGYVDMEVTTEMITA

-629 MNGQNM
+629 M
-635 TITRIALIPASG
+635 S
-647 SGSDNPGGETP
+647 
-658 SQTEEI
+658 
-664 EVWTGSHNLGN
+664 
-675 WSGTNIPFTEDIL
+675 
-688 AKTTEGCTLRFYYTD
+688 
-703 WTEGAQLQFAI
+703 
-714 DGHIDVTDDIGYV
+714 
-727 DMEVT
+727 
-732 TEVITA
+732 
-738 LTENNNPWMNGQNM
+738 GQNM

>member
-36 SYMVESRASDTGWDA
+36 SYMVESRATDTAWEA

-58 MQADAASGYKK
+58 MQADAASGYQK
-69 INVKYANSNGDVN
+69 INVKYANSDGNLN
-82 TFTSETPIVYS
+82 TFTSETPIEYS

-145 KLNFQHKLTKIV
+145 TLNFQHKLTKIV

-191 TATGDYT
+191 TATSDYT

-207 GGYEAI
+207 GTYEAI
-213 VIPDEGREGRSVL
+213 VIPDEGCEGRSVL
-226 IEANGR
+226 IEANGKK
-232 TYSYPV
+232 YSYPV
-238 GDIEFSEATK
+238 GDIAFNGATK

-265 GGGTIIKLDAVEF
+265 GGETIIKLDAVEF
-278 SIGDWTEGKTI
+278 SIDDWTDGKTI

-294 TDAVISTEDKVET
+294 TDAEISTENKVET
-307 KLETNLSLNVNSS
+307 ELVTDQTLNVNSS
-320 ETIAP
+320 VTIAP
-325 KSDMTLE
+325 KSGMTLE

-343 TDADLTA
+343 KDAELTA
-350 ATLIIT
+350 ATLIIS
-356 QPNTAGSRAAQ
+356 QPNTARSRADQ

-396 TVALTLDTVS
+396 TVALTLDAVS

-414 EDEPETPSDTEKE
+414 EDEPETPSGTEKE

-432 GSQNL
+432 GSHDF
-437 GNWNGTSIDYSNAD
+437 GNWTSLSIEYTSDL
-451 ILAKTTVGSTLRFY
+451 LAQTTEDCTLRFY
-465 YTDKTEGAQL
+465 YTNRTEGAQL
-475 QFAGGATIDVTDNT
+475 QFAGLTSIDVTDDT

-496 TAEIINAITENGN
+496 SAELIAALTEAQNG
-509 WPYLNGQNMTVT
+509 WTFANGQNLTVT

-527 ASGSGSD
+527 ASGSSSD
-534 NPGGETPSQ
+534 TPGEETPSQ

-556 GNWSG
+556 GSWDNGQSRDFS
-561 TNIPFTED
+561 NV
-569 ILAKTTEGCT
+569 LAQTTVGST

-590 AQLQFA
+590 AQMQFA
-596 IDGHIDVTDD
+596 GLNTIDVTDD
-606 IGYVDMEVTTEVITA
+606 TGYVDIEVTAEIIAAIAKASNWPYV
-621 LTENNNPW
+621 
-629 MNGQNM
+629 NG
-635 TITRIALIPASG
+635 
-647 SGSDNPGGETP
+647 
-658 SQTEEI
+658 
-664 EVWTGSHNLGN
+664 
-675 WSGTNIPFTEDIL
+675 
-688 AKTTEGCTLRFYYTD
+688 K
-703 WTEGAQLQFAI
+703 
-714 DGHIDVTDDIGYV
+714 
-727 DMEVT
+727 
-732 TEVITA
+732 
-738 LTENNNPWMNGQNM
+738 NM

-763 E
+763 GN

>member
-1 MKKTLLVSLTFGLLL
+1 MKKTLLISLTFGLLL

-36 SYMVESRASDTGWDA
+36 SYMVESRATDTAWEE

-58 MQADAASGYKK
+58 MQADAASGYQK

-82 TFTSETPIVYS
+82 TFTSESPIEYS

-99 NFMAVYP
+99 SFMAVYP

-145 KLNFQHKLTKIV
+145 TLNFQHKLTKIV

-191 TATGDYT
+191 TATSDYT
-198 STLNFSESN
+198 STLYFSESN
-207 GGYEAI
+207 GTYEAI
-213 VIPDEGREGRSVL
+213 VIPDEGCEGRSVL
-226 IEANGR
+226 ITTADDQQ
-232 TYSYPV
+232 YSYPV
-238 GDIEFSEATK
+238 DNIAFGGAKK
-248 YTFPVSLRPAE
+248 YTFPVSLQPVGPDDE
-259 PGEEEE
+259 
-265 GGGTIIKLDAVEF
+265 GTIIKLNATSV
-278 SIGDWTEGKTI
+278 SIDDWTEEKST

-294 TDAVISTEDKVET
+294 SESEITTENKTRTELAASQTLTANTPVE
-307 KLETNLSLNVNSS
+307 
-320 ETIAP
+320 IAP
-325 KSDMTLE
+325 KDGMTLAA
-332 TTDVYS
+332 TDVYS

-343 TDADLTA
+343 KDAELTA
-350 ATLIIT
+350 ATLIIS

-384 VGEFTN
+384 VGEFTD

-437 GNWNGTSIDYSNAD
+437 GNWNGTSIDYTNAD
-451 ILAKTTVGSTLRFY
+451 ILAQTTEGSTLRFY
-465 YTDKTEGAQL
+465 YTNRTENAQL
-475 QFAGGATIDVTDNT
+475 QFAGLNTIDVTDDT
-489 GYVDMEV
+489 GYVDIEV
-496 TAEIINAITENGN
+496 TAEIIAAIAGAGN
-509 WPYLNGQNMTVT
+509 WPYVNGQNMTVT

-556 GNWSG
+556 GSWDNG
-561 TNIPFTED
+561 TSIDYTNTD
-569 ILAKTTEGCT
+569 LLAKTTEGCT

-590 AQLQFA
+590 AQIQFA
-596 IDGHIDVTDD
+596 GLNTIDVTDNT
-606 IGYVDMEVTTEVITA
+606 GYVDMEVTAELVTTIA
-621 LTENNNPW
+621 GNQWPYL
-629 MNGQNM
+629 NGRNM
-635 TITRIALIPASG
+635 T
-647 SGSDNPGGETP
+647 
-658 SQTEEI
+658 
-664 EVWTGSHNLGN
+664 V
-675 WSGTNIPFTEDIL
+675 
-688 AKTTEGCTLRFYYTD
+688 
-703 WTEGAQLQFAI
+703 
-714 DGHIDVTDDIGYV
+714 
-727 DMEVT
+727 
-732 TEVITA
+732 
-738 LTENNNPWMNGQNM
+738 
-752 TITRIVLICPA
+752 TRIVLICPA
-763 E
+763 GN

>member
-36 SYMVESRASDTGWDA
+36 SYMVESRATDTAWEA

-58 MQADAASGYKK
+58 MQADAASGYQK

-82 TFTSETPIVYS
+82 TFTSESPIEYS

-145 KLNFQHKLTKIV
+145 TLNFQHKLTKIV

-207 GGYEAI
+207 GTYEAI
-213 VIPDEGREGRSVL
+213 VIPDDGYAGRSVL
-226 IEANGR
+226 ITTADDQQ
-232 TYSYPV
+232 YSYPV
-238 GDIEFSEATK
+238 DNIAFGGAKK
-248 YTFPVSLRPAE
+248 YTFPVSLQPAGPDDE
-259 PGEEEE
+259 
-265 GGGTIIKLDAVEF
+265 GTIIKLNATSV
-278 SIGDWTEGKTI
+278 SIDDWTEEKST

-294 TDAVISTEDKVET
+294 SESEITTENKTRTELAASQTLKANMPVE
-307 KLETNLSLNVNSS
+307 
-320 ETIAP
+320 IAP
-325 KSDMTLE
+325 KDGMTLAA
-332 TTDVYS
+332 TDVYS

-350 ATLIIT
+350 ATLIIS
-356 QPNTAGSRAAQ
+356 QPNTAESRAAQ
-367 QTYTLPAG
+367 QTYKLPAG
-375 LANGRLLFA
+375 LENGRLLFA

-396 TVALTLDTVS
+396 TVTLTLNAVS

-414 EDEPETPSDTEKE
+414 EDEPETPSDTEEE
-427 VTVWE
+427 VTVWT
-432 GSQNL
+432 GSHNL
-437 GNWNGTSIDYSNAD
+437 GSWNNGVSIDYSNAD
-451 ILAKTTVGSTLRFY
+451 LLAKTTEGCTLRFY
-465 YTDKTEGAQL
+465 YTGWTEGAQL
-475 QFAGGATIDVTDNT
+475 QFAGQNTIDVTDDT
-489 GYVDMEV
+489 RYVDIEV
-496 TAEIINAITENGN
+496 TAEIIAAIAEAGN
-509 WPYLNGQNMTVT
+509 WPYVNGQNLTVT

-527 ASGSGSD
+527 ANSSGSD

-556 GNWSG
+556 GSWNNGVSIDYS
-561 TNIPFTED
+561 NAD
-569 ILAKTTEGCT
+569 LLAKTTEGCT
-579 LRFYYTDWTEG
+579 LRFYYTGWTEG
-590 AQLQFA
+590 AQIQFA
-596 IDGHIDVTDD
+596 GLSTIDVTDNT
-606 IGYVDMEVTTEVITA
+606 GYVDIEVTAEIIAAIAEASNWPYV
-621 LTENNNPW
+621 
-629 MNGQNM
+629 NGQNL
-635 TITRIALIPASG
+635 T
-647 SGSDNPGGETP
+647 
-658 SQTEEI
+658 
-664 EVWTGSHNLGN
+664 
-675 WSGTNIPFTEDIL
+675 
-688 AKTTEGCTLRFYYTD
+688 
-703 WTEGAQLQFAI
+703 
-714 DGHIDVTDDIGYV
+714 VTK
-727 DMEVT
+727 
-732 TEVITA
+732 
-738 LTENNNPWMNGQNM
+738 
-752 TITRIVLICPA
+752 IVLICPVGN
-763 E
+763 

>member
-36 SYMVESRASDTGWDA
+36 SYMVESRATDTAWEA

-58 MQADAASGYKK
+58 MQADAASGYQK

-82 TFTSETPIVYS
+82 TFTSESPIEYS

-145 KLNFQHKLTKIV
+145 TLNFQHKLTKIV

-207 GGYEAI
+207 GTYEAI
-213 VIPDEGREGRSVL
+213 VIPDKGHEGRSVL
-226 IEANGR
+226 IEVDGKK
-232 TYSYPV
+232 YSYPV
-238 GDIEFSEATK
+238 GDIEFSEAKK

-265 GGGTIIKLDAVEF
+265 GGGTIIKLDVGKF
-278 SIGDWTEGKTI
+278 SIDKWTEGKTI

-294 TDAVISTEDKVET
+294 TDAEISTEDKVET
-307 KLETNLSLNVNSS
+307 ELVTDQPLNVSS
-320 ETIAP
+320 SVTIAP

-343 TDADLTA
+343 KDAELTA
-350 ATLIIT
+350 ATLIIS

-367 QTYTLPAG
+367 QTYILPAG

-396 TVALTLDTVS
+396 TVALTLDAVS
-406 VYSESVPE
+406 VYSESAPTPE
-414 EDEPETPSDTEKE
+414 EPETPSEGEEIE
-427 VTVWE
+427 VWT
-432 GSQNL
+432 GSHNL
-437 GNWNGTSIDYSNAD
+437 GSWDNGTSIDYTNTD
-451 ILAKTTVGSTLRFY
+451 LLAKTTEGCTLRFY
-465 YTDKTEGAQL
+465 YTDWTEGAQI
-475 QFAGGATIDVTDNT
+475 QFAGLNTIDVTDNT

-496 TAEIINAITENGN
+496 TAELVTTIAGN
-509 WPYLNGQNMTVT
+509 QWPYLNGRNMTVT

-556 GNWSG
+556 GSWDNG
-561 TNIPFTED
+561 TSIDYTNTD
-569 ILAKTTEGCT
+569 LLAKTTEGCT

-590 AQLQFA
+590 AQIQFA
-596 IDGHIDVTDD
+596 GLNTIDVTDNT
-606 IGYVDMEVTTEVITA
+606 GYVDMEVTAELVTTFA
-621 LTENNNPW
+621 GNQWPYL
-629 MNGQNM
+629 NGRNM
-635 TITRIALIPASG
+635 T
-647 SGSDNPGGETP
+647 
-658 SQTEEI
+658 
-664 EVWTGSHNLGN
+664 V
-675 WSGTNIPFTEDIL
+675 
-688 AKTTEGCTLRFYYTD
+688 
-703 WTEGAQLQFAI
+703 
-714 DGHIDVTDDIGYV
+714 
-727 DMEVT
+727 
-732 TEVITA
+732 
-738 LTENNNPWMNGQNM
+738 
-752 TITRIVLICPA
+752 TRIVLICPA
-763 E
+763 GN

>member
-36 SYMVESRASDTGWDA
+36 SYMVESRATDTAWEA

-58 MQADAASGYKK
+58 MQADAASGYQK

-82 TFTSETPIVYS
+82 TFTSESPIEYS
-93 GNESTV
+93 SNESTV
-99 NFMAVYP
+99 SFMAVYP

-145 KLNFQHKLTKIV
+145 TLNFQHKLTKIV

-191 TATGDYT
+191 TATSDYT

-207 GGYEAI
+207 GTYEAI
-213 VIPDEGREGRSVL
+213 VIPDEGCEGRSVL
-226 IEANGR
+226 ITTADDQQ
-232 TYSYPV
+232 YSYPV
-238 GDIEFSEATK
+238 DNIAFGGAKK
-248 YTFPVSLRPAE
+248 YTFPVSLQPAGPDDE
-259 PGEEEE
+259 
-265 GGGTIIKLDAVEF
+265 GTIIKLNATSV
-278 SIGDWTEGKTI
+278 SIDDWTEEKST

-294 TDAVISTEDKVET
+294 SESEITTENKTRTELAASQTLTANTPVE
-307 KLETNLSLNVNSS
+307 
-320 ETIAP
+320 IAP
-325 KSDMTLE
+325 KDGMTLAA
-332 TTDVYS
+332 TDVYS

-350 ATLIIT
+350 ATLIIS
-356 QPNTAGSRAAQ
+356 QPNTAGSRVAQ

-396 TVALTLDTVS
+396 TVALTLNAVS

-414 EDEPETPSDTEKE
+414 EDEPETPSDTEEE

-475 QFAGGATIDVTDNT
+475 QFAGATIDVTDNT

-496 TAEIINAITENGN
+496 TAEIINAITESGN

-556 GNWSG
+556 GSWDNGASIDY
-561 TNIPFTED
+561 TNTD
-569 ILAKTTEGCT
+569 LLAKTTEGCT

-590 AQLQFA
+590 AQIQFA
-596 IDGHIDVTDD
+596 GLNTIDVTDNT
-606 IGYVDMEVTTEVITA
+606 GYVDMEVTAELVTTIA
-621 LTENNNPW
+621 GNQWPW
-629 MNGQNM
+629 LSGQN
-635 TITRIALIPASG
+635 
-647 SGSDNPGGETP
+647 
-658 SQTEEI
+658 
-664 EVWTGSHNLGN
+664 
-675 WSGTNIPFTEDIL
+675 
-688 AKTTEGCTLRFYYTD
+688 
-703 WTEGAQLQFAI
+703 
-714 DGHIDVTDDIGYV
+714 
-727 DMEVT
+727 
-732 TEVITA
+732 
-738 LTENNNPWMNGQNM
+738 LTV
-752 TITRIVLICPA
+752 TRIVLICPA
-763 E
+763 GN

>member
-36 SYMVESRASDTGWDA
+36 SYMVESRATDTAWEA

-58 MQADAASGYKK
+58 MQADAASGYQK
-69 INVKYANSNGDVN
+69 INVKYANSDGNLN
-82 TFTSETPIVYS
+82 TFTSETPIEYS

-106 FSSLVTD
+106 FSASVTS
-113 GTYEFTL
+113 GNYTFTL
-120 GNTSLSQ
+120 GNEGLSK

-135 TSVAAGTQNV
+135 TSVEAGTQNV
-145 KLNFQHKLTKIV
+145 TLEFKHKLTKIV
-157 LQLNDEDGNPV
+157 LQLKDENGNSV
-168 TGATISIN
+168 TGASITID
-176 KQRASGTLDV
+176 KQRVNGTLDV
-186 ATGTI
+186 ATGNVS
-191 TATGDYT
+191 ATEDYT
-198 STLNFSESN
+198 SELQFAGSDGT
-207 GGYEAI
+207 YEAI
-213 VIPDEGREGRSVL
+213 VIPDEGHEGRSVL
-226 IEANGR
+226 IEANGKK
-232 TYSYPV
+232 YSYPV
-238 GDIEFSEATK
+238 GDIAFNGATK

-265 GGGTIIKLDAVEF
+265 GGETIIKLDAVEF
-278 SIGDWTEGKTI
+278 SIDDWTEGKTI

-294 TDAVISTEDKVET
+294 TDAEISTENKVET
-307 KLETNLSLNVNSS
+307 ELVTNQPLNVNSS
-320 ETIAP
+320 VTIAP
-325 KSDMTLE
+325 KSDMTLK

-350 ATLIIT
+350 ATLIIS
-356 QPNTAGSRAAQ
+356 QPNAAGSRAAQ

-384 VGEFTN
+384 VGEFTD

-396 TVALTLDTVS
+396 TVALTLDAVS

-427 VTVWE
+427 ITVWE
-432 GSQNL
+432 GSHDF
-437 GNWNGTSIDYSNAD
+437 GNWTSLSIEYTSGL
-451 ILAKTTVGSTLRFY
+451 LAQTTEDCTLRFY
-465 YTDKTEGAQL
+465 YTNRTEGAQL
-475 QFAGGATIDVTDNT
+475 QFAGLTSIDVTDDT

-496 TAEIINAITENGN
+496 SAELIAALTEAQNG
-509 WPYLNGQNMTVT
+509 WTSANGQNLTVT

-569 ILAKTTEGCT
+569 ILAQATVGST

-606 IGYVDMEVTTEVITA
+606 IGYVNMEVTTEVITA

-629 MNGQNM
+629 MNG
-635 TITRIALIPASG
+635 
-647 SGSDNPGGETP
+647 
-658 SQTEEI
+658 
-664 EVWTGSHNLGN
+664 
-675 WSGTNIPFTEDIL
+675 
-688 AKTTEGCTLRFYYTD
+688 K
-703 WTEGAQLQFAI
+703 
-714 DGHIDVTDDIGYV
+714 
-727 DMEVT
+727 
-732 TEVITA
+732 
-738 LTENNNPWMNGQNM
+738 NM

-763 E
+763 GN

>member
-36 SYMVESRASDTGWDA
+36 SYMVESRATDTAWEA

-58 MQADAASGYKK
+58 MQADAASGYQK

-82 TFTSETPIVYS
+82 TFTSESPIEYS

-99 NFMAVYP
+99 SFMAVYP

-145 KLNFQHKLTKIV
+145 TLNFQHKLTKIV

-191 TATGDYT
+191 TATSDYT

-207 GGYEAI
+207 GTYEAI
-213 VIPDEGREGRSVL
+213 VIPDEGCEGRSVL
-226 IEANGR
+226 IEANGKK
-232 TYSYPV
+232 YSYPV
-238 GDIEFSEATK
+238 GDIAFNGATK

-265 GGGTIIKLDAVEF
+265 GGETIIKLDAVEF
-278 SIGDWTEGKTI
+278 SIDDWTEGKTI

-294 TDAVISTEDKVET
+294 TDAEISTENKVET
-307 KLETNLSLNVNSS
+307 ELVTDQTLNENSS
-320 ETIAP
+320 VTIAP

-350 ATLIIT
+350 ATLIIS

-384 VGEFTN
+384 VGEFTK

-396 TVALTLDTVS
+396 TVALTLNAVS
-406 VYSESVPE
+406 VYSESAPTPE
-414 EDEPETPSDTEKE
+414 EPETPSEGEEIE
-427 VTVWE
+427 VWT

-437 GNWNGTSIDYSNAD
+437 GSWDNGQSIDFSNV
-451 ILAKTTVGSTLRFY
+451 LAQTTVGSTLRFY

-475 QFAGGATIDVTDNT
+475 QFAGATIDVTDNT
-489 GYVDMEV
+489 SYVDMEV
-496 TAEIINAITENGN
+496 TAEIVKAITESGN

-556 GNWSG
+556 GSWDNGASIDY
-561 TNIPFTED
+561 TNTD
-569 ILAKTTEGCT
+569 LLAKTTEGCT

-590 AQLQFA
+590 AQIQFA
-596 IDGHIDVTDD
+596 GLNTIDVTDNT
-606 IGYVDMEVTTEVITA
+606 GYLDMEVTAELVTTIA
-621 LTENNNPW
+621 GNQWPW
-629 MNGQNM
+629 LSGQNM
-635 TITRIALIPASG
+635 T
-647 SGSDNPGGETP
+647 
-658 SQTEEI
+658 
-664 EVWTGSHNLGN
+664 V
-675 WSGTNIPFTEDIL
+675 
-688 AKTTEGCTLRFYYTD
+688 
-703 WTEGAQLQFAI
+703 
-714 DGHIDVTDDIGYV
+714 
-727 DMEVT
+727 
-732 TEVITA
+732 
-738 LTENNNPWMNGQNM
+738 
-752 TITRIVLICPA
+752 TRIVLICPA
-763 E
+763 GN